1 MERSN
6 RPDSEEVLVKVGIIG
21 AGRIGTIH
29 AQNLRRHPEVSTII
43 VSDAVPAQSQ
53 LVAAACGG
61 ETAPGPD
68 ELLESVDA
76 VVICTPADMHVDLI
90 ELAVAHGVPALCEKP
105 LAMNLADADRAVA
118 IVSEGDV
125 PVQIGFNRRF
135 DTGYRTARNLVAD
148 GSLGTVTLV
157 IGQHHDYELPSEE
170 YVSRS
175 GGEFID
181 QLIHE
186 FDILRFVTGREVVRV
201 HAAGATK
208 AFDWFSKYD
217 DYAQTAVTL
226 WLDDGTLAVLCG
238 SRQDPVGYDVR
249 MEVFGTK
256 DSVAI
261 GLDSHTPLR
270 SVEPGVPPPVEPY
283 TEWIPRFGETYVRET
298 DAFLAMVLN
307 GEPNACTVHDARTA
321 LAIAVACTMSAR
333 EGRIVTL
340 EEVP

>member
-1 MERSN
+1 M
-6 RPDSEEVLVKVGIIG
+6 KVGIIG
-21 AGRIGTIH
+21 AGRIGAIH
-29 AQNLRRHPEVSTII
+29 AENLRRHPEVSAII
-43 VSDAVPAQSQ
+43 VTDTMAAQSEY
-53 LVAAACGG
+53 VAETFGG
-61 ETAPGPD
+61 ETTPGPD

-76 VVICTPADMHVDLI
+76 VVICTPADTHVDLI
-90 ELAVAHGVPALCEKP
+90 ERAVAHGVPALCEKP

-118 IVSEGDV
+118 IVSQGDV

-170 YVSRS
+170 YVARS

-186 FDILRFVTGREVVRV
+186 FDILRFVTGREVIRV

-208 AFDWFSKYD
+208 GFDWFSKYD

-238 SRQDPVGYDVR
+238 SRQDAVGYDVR
-249 MEVFGTK
+249 MEIFGTK
-256 DSVAI
+256 DSVAV
-261 GLDSHTPLR
+261 GLDSRTPLR
-270 SVEPGVPPPVEPY
+270 SLEPGVPQPENPY
-283 TEWIPRFGETYVRET
+283 TEWVPRFGQTYGREI
-298 DAFLAMVLN
+298 DAFLDMVRN
-307 GEPNACTVHDARTA
+307 DGPNICSVQDARAA
-321 LAIAVACTMSAR
+321 LAIAEACVISAKQ
-333 EGRIVTL
+333 GRIVSM
-340 EEVP
+340 EELV

>member
-1 MERSN
+1 
-6 RPDSEEVLVKVGIIG
+6 VGIIG
-21 AGRIGTIH
+21 AGRIGAIH
-29 AQNLRRHPEVSTII
+29 AENMRLHLDVSAII
-43 VSDAVPAQSQ
+43 VTDAVPSQSEH
-53 LVAAACGG
+53 VATACGG
-61 ETAPGPD
+61 EAVPGAD

-76 VVICTPADMHVDLI
+76 VVICTPADMHVDMI

-105 LAMNLADADRAVA
+105 LALNLADADRAVA
-118 IVSEGDV
+118 IVSRGDV

-135 DTGYRTARNLVAD
+135 DTGYRTARDMVAD

-170 YVSRS
+170 YVARS

-181 QLIHE
+181 QLIHD

-208 AFDWFSKYD
+208 GFDWFEKFD

-256 DSVAI
+256 DSVAV
-261 GLDSHTPLR
+261 GLDARTPLR
-270 SVEPGVPPPVEPY
+270 SVEPGVPHPIEPY
-283 TEWIPRFGETYVRET
+283 TEWISRFGETYAREM
-298 DAFLAMVLN
+298 DAFLAMVL
-307 GEPNACTVHDARTA
+307 GEGRNECTVKDARIA
-321 LAIAVACTMSAR
+321 LAIAEACTVSAA

-340 EEVP
+340 EEVT

>member
-1 MERSN
+1 VR
-6 RPDSEEVLVKVGIIG
+6 EVSVKVGIIG
-21 AGRIGTIH
+21 GGRIGAIH
-29 AQNLRRHPEVSTII
+29 AENLQRHPDVSTI
-43 VSDAVPAQSQ
+43 VVTDAVPAQSER
-53 LVAAACGG
+53 VAATCGG
-61 ETAPGPD
+61 ETARGPD
-68 ELLESVDA
+68 ELLEAVDA
-76 VVICTPADMHVDLI
+76 VVIGTPADMHVGLI
-90 ELAVAHGVPALCEKP
+90 ERAVEHGVPALCEKP

-118 IVSEGDV
+118 IVSRGSV

-181 QLIHE
+181 QLIHD
-186 FDILRFVTGREVVRV
+186 FDILRFVTGREVIRV

-208 AFDWFSKYD
+208 GFDWFGKFD

-256 DSVAI
+256 DSVAV
-261 GLDSHTPLR
+261 GLDSRTPLR
-270 SVEPGVPPPVEPY
+270 SVEPGVHAPVEPY
-283 TEWIPRFGETYVRET
+283 TEWIPRFGETYTREM
-298 DAFLAMVLN
+298 DAFLSMVLR
-307 GEPNACTVHDARTA
+307 GERNECTVRDARTA
-321 LAIAVACTMSAR
+321 LAIAEACTMSAR
-333 EGRIVTL
+333 EGRTVTL
-340 EEVP
+340 EEVE

>member
-1 MERSN
+1 
-6 RPDSEEVLVKVGIIG
+6 VKVGIIG
-21 AGRIGTIH
+21 AGRIGAIH
-29 AQNLRRHPEVSTII
+29 AENLRRHPDVSAII
-43 VSDAVPAQSQ
+43 VSDAVLAQSE
-53 LVAAACGG
+53 LVAATCGG
-61 ETAPGPD
+61 EIAPGPD

-76 VVICTPADMHVDLI
+76 VVICTPADIHVDLI
-90 ELAVAHGVPALCEKP
+90 ELAVAYGVPALCEKP

-118 IVSEGDV
+118 TVSQGDV
-125 PVQIGFNRRF
+125 PVQMGFNRRF

-157 IGQHHDYELPSEE
+157 IGQHHDYELPTEE
-170 YVSRS
+170 YVARS

-181 QLIHE
+181 QLIHD

-208 AFDWFSKYD
+208 GFNWFSRFD

-256 DSVAI
+256 DSVAV
-261 GLDSHTPLR
+261 GLNPRTPLR

-283 TEWIPRFGETYVRET
+283 TEWIPRFGETYNREM
-298 DAFLAMVLN
+298 DAFLAMVLD
-307 GEPNACTVHDARTA
+307 GERNECTVRDARTA
-321 LAIAVACTMSAR
+321 LEIAEACTVSAR

-340 EEVP
+340 EEVQ